1 MRIAIIGATGRTG
14 RLATEY
20 ALGNGH
26 DVTAVVR
33 SPDKL
38 GDLAQRMRVVQSDA
52 TDLDGLIAGI
62 RGADVVISTL
72 GHAAGGSNRV
82 MVDGIR
88 TTLDAMRR
96 ADVSR
101 VSMITASGHET
112 DGDGFFTR
120 SIVKPILGRFLREG
134 FADMRLAEA
143 VLHESDAAWT
153 IVRPPMLRE
162 GDAQGYVYRET
173 LNVRGVFSIRRVD
186 LAAAMID
193 LTLDDGFARAIVSVA
208 HGTSAGTR
216 MRVPAVTRAEAV

>member
-14 RLATEY
+14 RLAAEY
-20 ALGNGH
+20 ALNNGH

-38 GDLAQRMRVVQSDA
+38 GDLAQRVRVVQANA
-52 TDLDGLIAGI
+52 TDLDGLTAGI
-62 RGADVVISTL
+62 RGADAVISTL
-72 GHAAGGSNRV
+72 GHAAEGSNRV

-96 ADVSR
+96 ADISR

-134 FADMRLAEA
+134 FDDMRLAETA
-143 VLHESDAAWT
+143 LRESDAAWT
-153 IVRPPMLRE
+153 IVRPPML
-162 GDAQGYVYRET
+162 
-173 LNVRGVFSIRRVD
+173 
-186 LAAAMID
+186 
-193 LTLDDGFARAIVSVA
+193 
-208 HGTSAGTR
+208 
-216 MRVPAVTRAEAV
+216 